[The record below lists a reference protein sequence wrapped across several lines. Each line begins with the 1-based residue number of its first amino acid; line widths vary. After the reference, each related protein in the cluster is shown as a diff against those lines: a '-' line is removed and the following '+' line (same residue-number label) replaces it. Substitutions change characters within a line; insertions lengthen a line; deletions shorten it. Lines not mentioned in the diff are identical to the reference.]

1 MLQLKVSRKRLNWTF
16 LHPSSLRPTSC
27 PARWGPP
34 ARWCGGRPAGAG
46 CAWRPPGGRP
56 RPRPRPRTLTWGRG
70 SICRSC
76 PRHTRRWSRCR
87 RGSRGT
93 PSPPPRSQSGGRG
106 GGSSAVC
113 CDWVFPRLLS
123 SGAQWSGSLVH
134 DIWSC
139 MLVWRRAGLYCAP
152 LLCGR
157 CLGTSVLLLARWRER
172 LGDQAQ
178 ERFREYK
185 HKLFHKWFTAYFV
198 NFCFC

>member
-1 MLQLKVSRKRLNWTF
+1 MLQLKVSSKRLNWTF
-16 LHPSSLRPTSC
+16 SHPSSLRPTSC

-46 CAWRPPGGRP
+46 CAWRPPGG

-106 GGSSAVC
+106 GSSAVC
-113 CDWVFPRLLS
+113 CDSECSQGSYRLVLSCLVSWSMTSGPACWCGGGRGSTVPLCSVAGVLEPRSSSSPGGGRGWETQPRRGSASTNTSYFINDLQHILS
-123 SGAQWSGSLVH
+123 IFG
-134 DIWSC
+134 
-139 MLVWRRAGLYCAP
+139 
-152 LLCGR
+152 
-157 CLGTSVLLLARWRER
+157 
-172 LGDQAQ
+172 
-178 ERFREYK
+178 
-185 HKLFHKWFTAYFV
+185 
-198 NFCFC
+198 FC